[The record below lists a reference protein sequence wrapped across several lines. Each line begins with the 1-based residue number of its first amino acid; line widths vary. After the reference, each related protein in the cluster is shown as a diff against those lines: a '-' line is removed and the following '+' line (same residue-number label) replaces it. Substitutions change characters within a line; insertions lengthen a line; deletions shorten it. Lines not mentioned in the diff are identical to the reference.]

1 MREKSEMKLL
11 FKKIKTVWIEKSM
24 VKVVGMHKMKLLKFT
39 SSKRNENRSSSSS
52 SSSYSSSSNSSSSTT
67 SKIAESTAISP
78 SDLMETSHVFQ
89 DFVVEAMKDRPS
101 GVSHRKS
108 LRRSK
113 LVVLNV
119 NSFEDCESCVVIS
132 LSLQRADN
140 T

>member
-39 SSKRNENRSSSSS
+39 SSKRNENRSSS

-119 NSFEDCESCVVIS
+119 NSFEDCESCVVLS